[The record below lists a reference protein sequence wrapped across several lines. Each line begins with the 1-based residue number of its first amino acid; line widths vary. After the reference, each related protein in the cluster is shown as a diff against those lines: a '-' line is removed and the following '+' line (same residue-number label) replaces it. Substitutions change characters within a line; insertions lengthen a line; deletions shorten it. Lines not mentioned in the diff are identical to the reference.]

1 MKKSILFISSLII
14 FAVVLIYTVPN
25 TGVSANKAGCEVY
38 VYIAN
43 NSIFEINIMIDGFPE
58 GHILLGTNKTYTL
71 ELNGDIAKRMK
82 VNVKYQDPDYIE
94 MKSFNLMTKKLECG
108 QTDSI
113 YVSINQG
120 NK

>member
-1 MKKSILFISSLII
+1 MKKNIIFLSFLIIITSILIYSLPKNGI
-14 FAVVLIYTVPN
+14 
-25 TGVSANKAGCEVY
+25 SANKAGCEVY
-38 VYIAN
+38 VYLAN
-43 NSIFEINIMIDGFPE
+43 NSIFEINISIDGFPE
-58 GHILLGTNKTYTL
+58 GHLLIGTNKLYTL

>member
-1 MKKSILFISSLII
+1 MKKSILFISSIII
-14 FAVVLIYTVPN
+14 FAAVLIYSIPN
-25 TGVSANKAGCEVY
+25 TGAGANKAGCDVY

-58 GHILLGTNKTYTL
+58 GHLLIGTNKLYTL

>member
-1 MKKSILFISSLII
+1 MKKTILLFSFLII
-14 FAVVLIYTVPN
+14 TCFILIYSTPQS
-25 TGVSANKAGCEVY
+25 GLSANKAGCEVY
-38 VYIAN
+38 VYISN
-43 NSIFEINIMIDGFPE
+43 NSIFEINITIDGFGE

-82 VNVKYQDPDYIE
+82 VRVQYQDPDYIE

-108 QTDSI
+108 QSDSLYI
-113 YVSINQG
+113 AINQG